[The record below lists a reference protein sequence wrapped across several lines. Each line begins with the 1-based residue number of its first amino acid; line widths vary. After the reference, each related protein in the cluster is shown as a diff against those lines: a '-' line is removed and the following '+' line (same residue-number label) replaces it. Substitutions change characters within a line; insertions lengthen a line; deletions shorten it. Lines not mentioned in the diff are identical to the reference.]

1 MIRAPTTG
9 AACSGARSLPPGL
22 LRRTGQAGP
31 KITPMIETF
40 DLAFQHPGGPWLRFP
55 DVLVPQGGTLLL
67 RGASGSGKST
77 WLALAAGLLQPTRG
91 EMIVAGQPLHPLGAR
106 ALDTW
111 RAGTVG
117 LLPQKL
123 YLSEAL
129 SVAGNLELA
138 YFAAGQP
145 VDRAAVTRALEAL
158 GVADLAHRKPA
169 QLSGGQAQ
177 RVALA
182 RAVLRAPKVILA
194 DEPTASLDDA
204 ACAAALALLGAS
216 ASACGATLVIATHD
230 RRVTEAVPEATGL
243 FFSQDLI
250 GSVPAPDSQRVR

>member
-1 MIRAPTTG
+1 MG
-9 AACSGARSLPPGL
+9 A
-22 LRRTGQAGP
+22 AGP
-31 KITPMIETF
+31 KIAPMIETF
-40 DLAFQHPGGPWLRFP
+40 DLAYQHPGGPWLRFP
-55 DVLVPQGGTLLL
+55 DVSVPQGGTLLL

-106 ALDTW
+106 ALDAW
-111 RAGTVG
+111 RAGSVG

-138 YFAAGQP
+138 FFAAGQP
-145 VDRAAVTRALEAL
+145 VDHVAVSRALQAL

-230 RRVTEAVPEATGL
+230 RRVAEALPSAAELL
-243 FFSQDLI
+243 FSDQN
-250 GSVPAPDSQRVR
+250 GSIPAPDGHDVL